1 MQVNLDPEERDKFAE
16 LAPAW
21 WDESGPCRPL
31 HDLNPCRLDYVA
43 TRMELSGAAIAD
55 VGCGGGILSEA
66 LARKGARVTGI
77 DATRELIDLAC
88 EHALQSALEI
98 DYRLGTS
105 SELAASDA
113 AGFDA
118 VVCMELIEHVPDP
131 DALLADC
138 ARLVKPNGLLVV
150 STLNRTPAAYAFG
163 IVAAEYAF
171 SLLPRGTHDYAKFIK
186 PSELA
191 RSARRYGL
199 MLEDVSGMAYNPLT
213 RHARL
218 RRSPVVNYFASFRRT
233 GA

>member
-1 MQVNLDPEERDKFAE
+1 MQLNLNPEERDKFAE

-43 TRMELSGAAIAD
+43 ARMELSGAAIAD

-88 EHALQSALEI
+88 EHARQSALEI

-131 DALLADC
+131 DALIADC

-150 STLNRTPAAYAFG
+150 STLNRTPEAYVFG

-191 RSARRYGL
+191 RGARRYGL
-199 MLEDVSGMAYNPLT
+199 VLEDVSGMAYNPLT

-218 RRSPVVNYFASFRRT
+218 RRSPAVNYFASFRRT

>member
-1 MQVNLDPEERDKFAE
+1 MQANLNPEELDKFAD
-16 LAPAW
+16 LAATW
-21 WDESGPCRPL
+21 WDERGPCRPL

-43 TRMELSGAAIAD
+43 ARMELSGAAIAD
-55 VGCGGGILSEA
+55 VGCGGGIFSEA
-66 LARKGARVTGI
+66 LARNGARVTGI
-77 DATRELIDLAC
+77 DATRELIDVAC
-88 EHALQSALEI
+88 EHALQSAIEI

-105 SELAASDA
+105 SELAASNA

-131 DALLADC
+131 DALLRDC
-138 ARLVKPNGLLVV
+138 ARLLKPNGLLIV
-150 STLNRTPAAYAFG
+150 STLNRTPEAYALG

-171 SLLPRGTHDYAKFIK
+171 SLLPRGTHDYANFIK

-199 MLEDVSGMAYNPLT
+199 ALEDVSGMAYNPLT

-218 RRSPVVNYFASFRRT
+218 RRSPAVNYFASFRRT